1 MNEVIEAVR
10 DAAARGVR
18 LAVRGHASKHR
29 LGGPHGGET
38 LLMSASGITDYQ
50 PSELVITARA
60 GTPLAEVEAL
70 LAAHGQALAFEPPR
84 LGEAPHGGTVG
95 GMVAAGLAGPARMA
109 AGSLRD
115 HLLGVRMV
123 NGQGEWLRFGGTVIK
138 NVAGYDVARLLG
150 GSWGAIGVIT
160 EASLRVVPLAPA
172 EATLR
177 FTLGQ
182 DAALAHLSDWAAE
195 PLPLSASAWW
205 QGTLAVRLRG
215 ARAAVAAALA
225 RLAGHGGEPIAFEA
239 AQGFWQGLRD
249 QQDEFFTHAG
259 LEDAAGHARLW
270 RLALPPATR
279 ALDLPGDVLVEWH
292 GAQRWLLTGAPPE
305 AVQAAVRA
313 AQGHARLWWGHTP
326 PEPSALQQA
335 VQAAFDPHGVFH
347 TQRLT

>member
-1 MNEVIEAVR
+1 MKALIAAIQ
-10 DAAARGVR
+10 DAAASGTR
-18 LAVRGHASKHR
+18 LAVRGHASKHA

-38 LLMSASGITDYQ
+38 LLVASSGITDYQ

-60 GTPLAEVEAL
+60 GTPLAEVEDL
-70 LAAHGQALAFEPPR
+70 LAAQGQALAFEPPR
-84 LGEAPHGGTVG
+84 LAPAPHGGTVG
-95 GMVAAGLAGPARMA
+95 GMVAAGLAGPARVA

-123 NGQGEWLRFGGTVIK
+123 NGRGEALRFGGTVIK
-138 NVAGYDVARLLG
+138 NVAGYDVARLLA

-177 FTLGQ
+177 FALPQ
-182 DAALAHLSDWAAE
+182 DAALARLADWAAL

-215 ARAAVAAALA
+215 ARAAVAAALTQLA
-225 RLAGHGGEPIAFEA
+225 RHGGEPIAFEA

-249 QQDEFFTHAG
+249 QQDEFFTHAR

-270 RLALPPATR
+270 RLALPPATP
-279 ALDLPGDVLVEWH
+279 ALELPGDVLTEWH
-292 GAQRWLLTGAPPE
+292 GTQRWLLTSAAPE
-305 AVQAAVRA
+305 AVHAAVRA
-313 AQGHARLWWGHTP
+313 ARGHARLWWGHTP
-326 PEPSALQQA
+326 PAPTALQQA